1 MLRATLAVLASV
13 CFCFVIRPL
22 YASGLSGQEVFLI
35 YFYAICSRVEN
46 GRELAAKPKTG
57 RPSLFSEKVAEE
69 IISACRS
76 GFTMEKA
83 GELVGLEPKTIQ
95 AWVTKRPAFGA
106 RVKKAR
112 KEHEISLLRS
122 IEVAGEK
129 SWQAKAWLAERVYNY
144 AQPSSRLEVAGAIAH
159 AHGATPNLAQLLAN
173 MNTAKSVDGIGNGA
187 LQLADR
193 EGGKLS
199 ESIGQKRKVRRL
211 SQRPTRPPH
220 GDGQTPTAV
229 RHAYTPPEKSAEKQK
244 E

>member
-1 MLRATLAVLASV
+1 M
-13 CFCFVIRPL
+13 
-22 YASGLSGQEVFLI
+22 
-35 YFYAICSRVEN
+35 EN
-46 GRELAAKPKTG
+46 GKELATKPKTG
-57 RPSLFSEKVAEE
+57 RPSLYNEKVAEE
-69 IISACRS
+69 IIAACRS

-83 GELVGLEPKTIQ
+83 GELVGMEPKTIQ

-129 SWQAKAWLAERVYNY
+129 SWQAKAWLAERVYSY
-144 AQPSSRLEVAGAIAH
+144 AVPSSRLEVAGAIAH

-173 MNTAKSVDGIGNGA
+173 MNTAKSVNGIGNGA

-199 ESIGQKRKVRRL
+199 ESIGQRKVRRY
-211 SQRPTRPPH
+211 SRRPTRRDIEGSYVNGKPH
-220 GDGQTPTAV
+220 GYWIYGKESHYQWREGEYDEGTQIGTWWYYDTQGRKLMKQV
-229 RHAYTPPEKSAEKQK
+229 FDDNGNLLEEKIYKK
-244 E
+244 I

>member
-22 YASGLSGQEVFLI
+22 YASGLCGQVLFLI
-35 YFYAICSRVEN
+35 CFCASCIRVEN
-46 GRELAAKPKTG
+46 GKELATKPKTG
-57 RPSLFSEKVAEE
+57 RPSLYNEKVAEE
-69 IISACRS
+69 IIAACRS

-83 GELVGLEPKTIQ
+83 GELVGMEPKTIQ

-129 SWQAKAWLAERVYNY
+129 SWQAKAWLAERVYSY
-144 AQPSSRLEVAGAIAH
+144 AVPSSRLEVAGAIAH

-173 MNTAKSVDGIGNGA
+173 MNTAKSVDGIVNA
-187 LQLADR
+187 PLQLTDGQ
-193 EGGKLS
+193 EGKSS
-199 ESIGQKRKVRRL
+199 ESIGQKKARRVPRY
-211 SQRPTRPPH
+211 SKRPTPPRL
-220 GDGQTPTAV
+220 PAI
-229 RHAYTPPEKSAEKQK
+229 PPPPLPPRKR
-244 E
+244 

>member
-1 MLRATLAVLASV
+1 MT
-13 CFCFVIRPL
+13 
-22 YASGLSGQEVFLI
+22 SGK
-35 YFYAICSRVEN
+35 
-46 GRELAAKPKTG
+46 ELVVKNKGG
-57 RPSLFSEKVAEE
+57 RPGLYTDKIAEE
-69 IISACRS
+69 IIAACRS

-83 GELVGLEPKTIQ
+83 GELVGMEPKTIQ

-144 AQPSSRLEVAGAIAH
+144 FQPSSRLEVAGAIAH

-193 EGGKLS
+193 EERKLS
-199 ESIGQKRKVRRL
+199 GSIGQKRKVRRL

-220 GDGQTPTAV
+220 GDGQTPPAL
-229 RHAYTPPEKSAEKQK
+229 S
-244 E
+244 